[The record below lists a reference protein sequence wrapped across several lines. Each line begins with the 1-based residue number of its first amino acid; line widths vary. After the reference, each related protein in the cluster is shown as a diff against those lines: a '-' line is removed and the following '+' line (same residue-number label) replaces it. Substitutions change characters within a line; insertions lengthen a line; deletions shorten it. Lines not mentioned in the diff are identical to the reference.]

1 MTKHAD
7 SPRDTAGPRGDFGV
21 VASVSR
27 APDGRVR
34 LILDHVEAMP
44 ALGPEVHD
52 FEHETFLNLK
62 LKERELANIGLA
74 IVARLASRGR
84 V

>member
-1 MTKHAD
+1 MHVR
-7 SPRDTAGPRGDFGV
+7 SSV
-21 VASVSR
+21 VEASY
-27 APDGRVR
+27 AN
-34 LILDHVEAMP
+34 EAMP
-44 ALGPEVHD
+44 ALGPEVWEETVLFTFHD
-52 FEHETFLNLK
+52 FEHEAFLNLK